1 MDANYEPQ
9 EETVE
14 VAGFIAKTFEILNVQ
29 CFFIQNQDF
38 SRVVYWS
45 PSGAEFIIKDINKF
59 QQVVLPK
66 YFRHNKINSF
76 IRQLNM
82 YGFHKSRKE
91 HSKSVFSHP
100 LFQKNREDLLCEI
113 KRKIKLNEEEGAEK
127 CETPVK
133 PQKILKEELETA
145 MTTKNS
151 VESKETIITSLK
163 QLNSLENMGSSFIK
177 LFESKENFMSKQ
189 QFNFS
194 LNRIS
199 ANCIGEANSD
209 LEDMRD
215 DDVIS
220 IEAGIE
226 EKQ

>member
-1 MDANYEPQ
+1 
-9 EETVE
+9 
-14 VAGFIAKTFEILNVQ
+14 
-29 CFFIQNQDF
+29 
-38 SRVVYWS
+38 
-45 PSGAEFIIKDINKF
+45 
-59 QQVVLPK
+59 
-66 YFRHNKINSF
+66 
-76 IRQLNM
+76 M

-91 HSKSVFSHP
+91 HSKRVFSHP

-113 KRKIKLNEEEGAEK
+113 KRKIKLNEEEGADK

-145 MTTKNS
+145 MPAKNS

-163 QLNSLENMGSSFIK
+163 QLNLLENMGSSFIK
-177 LFESKENFMSKQ
+177 LFESKENFMSNQ

-226 EKQ
+226 EKN

>member
-1 MDANYEPQ
+1 
-9 EETVE
+9 
-14 VAGFIAKTFEILNVQ
+14 
-29 CFFIQNQDF
+29 
-38 SRVVYWS
+38 
-45 PSGAEFIIKDINKF
+45 
-59 QQVVLPK
+59 
-66 YFRHNKINSF
+66 
-76 IRQLNM
+76 M

-113 KRKIKLNEEEGAEK
+113 KRKIKLNEEEDIEECK
-127 CETPVK
+127 TPVK
-133 PQKILKEELETA
+133 PQQILKEELETA
-145 MTTKNS
+145 IPAKNS
-151 VESKETIITSLK
+151 GESKETIITSLK

-177 LFESKENFMSKQ
+177 LFESRENFMSKQ

-199 ANCIGEANSD
+199 VNCIGEANSD

-215 DDVIS
+215 DEVIS